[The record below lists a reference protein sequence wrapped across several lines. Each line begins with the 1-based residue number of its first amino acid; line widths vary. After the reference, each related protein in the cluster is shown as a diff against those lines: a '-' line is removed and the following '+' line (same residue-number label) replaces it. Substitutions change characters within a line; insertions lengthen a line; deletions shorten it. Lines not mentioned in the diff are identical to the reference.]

1 MCRLETNIPAQP
13 PPPRGEGREDGF
25 SRLDE
30 GKGGGQLPIANPL
43 ANFLVNSP
51 NERLKTVV
59 KIHGEGI
66 LCGVKEPFELRSTT
80 NAFAIP
86 PPLPGK
92 LSTDNFGR
100 TLTPDNFPLNPGQ
113 LPKMGIYRGENH
125 DNFGWTGLP
134 DHFLSPPLDNVSL
147 P

>member
-1 MCRLETNIPAQP
+1 VGGRAGFDRGTVRDGRRAAGSTERHWGCQYMREHNVPPRNEHPCPAPPP

-51 NERLKTVV
+51 SERLKTVV

-66 LCGVKEPFELRSTT
+66 LCGVKEPFELRFTT

-86 PPLPGK
+86 PP
-92 LSTDNFGR
+92 S
-100 TLTPDNFPLNPGQ
+100 
-113 LPKMGIYRGENH
+113 RG
-125 DNFGWTGLP
+125 
-134 DHFLSPPLDNVSL
+134 VVY
-147 P
+147 